1 MTFSVDIEVTERS
14 FLPNGQS
21 LLEKLKESDRP
32 EKLLEEV
39 LWCRVEHKQPYVG
52 VGPVK
57 RIKPHGEMPKDVLDR
72 LMQEQYEKD
81 MLDELFWRLE
91 G

>member
-21 LLEKLKESDRP
+21 LLEKLEESDRP

-39 LWCRVEHKQPYVG
+39 LWCRVEHKQPYVE